1 MLKKRIIPK
10 ITVSSIEL
18 GNVSRLAA
26 ITTRKFERKRVI
38 GNPVSQARIYEK
50 SGADQL
56 LIINKDRL
64 NISKNPL
71 IIELIKNVAVEI
83 AMPVCFGG
91 GVSSLDDCAKLF
103 YSGIDKIS
111 INLAAANNPKLITE
125 IAKLFG
131 SQALTICIDY
141 SADKNMGSMNY
152 PNTYEA
158 DSKNVILN
166 WVKRCQDLG
175 AGEINLSCV
184 SKDGSKTGLDY
195 DFAAE
200 VRTHLDIP
208 LLISGGCDSWEHFE
222 KAFKEIGV
230 DGVIASTFFVET
242 DQNMVELK
250 NKLIVN
256 NVPIRGTF
264 S

>member
-10 ITVSSIEL
+10 ITFSSIEFGL
-18 GNVSRLAA
+18 ANRLAA
-26 ITTRKFERKRVI
+26 VTTRKFKKKRVI
-38 GNPVSQARIYEK
+38 GNPVSLARIYEK

-64 NISKNPL
+64 NISNNPL
-71 IIELIKNVAVEI
+71 ILELIKNVANEI

-91 GVSSLDDCAKLF
+91 GISSLDDCAKLF

-111 INLAAANNPKLITE
+111 INLAAVNNPKLITE
-125 IAKLFG
+125 ITKTFG

-141 SADKNMGSMNY
+141 WAENNTGDMKY
-152 PNTYEA
+152 PNTYETA
-158 DSKNVILN
+158 SKNIILN
-166 WVKRCQDLG
+166 WVKKCQDLG

-195 DFAAE
+195 EFAAE
-200 VRTHLDIP
+200 VRTCLEVP
-208 LLISGGCDSWEHFE
+208 LLISGGCDSWEHFA
-222 KAFKEIGV
+222 KAFKEIDV

-256 NVPIRGTF
+256 SVPIRGIF